1 MHLLDTASVRQ
12 YAEGVY
18 TGVDFQA
25 DLRRGHLARDP
36 FVKGVC
42 SAIRADLLERFPEK
56 VFSFPGKGHFQRS
69 VKFVLQNKPGVQPI
83 QLSCVD
89 KPRAA
94 KAQGQKR
101 QLVDSS
107 SEEEGACGSG
117 EKGNSPPSAQEE
129 RSPGAQS
136 QSPTPLPKGRRGQG
150 ASGCGGQVESP
161 PPAPG
166 ESSPGTRSNALLLQR
181 IAALELEVQQERA
194 ANAVLEAKVLKYE
207 DLFRVVRKPTRNTS
221 GSAETFTPALQ
232 AIALEAMAGGT
243 FAKHVRNVLDAL
255 ARIMDLCPDPDT
267 HRVPTERWFAMLRS
281 KQDLLLKQQ
290 RDEFLSPGNGPF
302 MPAFDATRLGQ
313 HSTLALG
320 EYLFFSLTLSCRSVD
335 ISTLTPPP
343 QICLYLGPSPS
354 VLDNSSLNSYNF
366 LASLQIIFNLEN
378 CQLRFLDNL
387 LSIIYYLFSAGE
399 S

>member
-18 TGVDFQA
+18 IGVDFQA

-42 SAIRADLLERFPEK
+42 SAIRADLCERFPEK
-56 VFSFPGKGHFQRS
+56 VFTFPKDSLFRRF
-69 VKFVLQNKPGVQPI
+69 VRFVLQNKPGVQPI

-150 ASGCGGQVESP
+150 ASGGGQMESP
-161 PPAPG
+161 PPATG
-166 ESSPGTRSNALLLQR
+166 ESSPGTRSRAPLLKR
-181 IAALELEVQQERA
+181 IAALEQELEKKEA
-194 ANAVLEAKVLKYE
+194 ANAALEARVLQFE
-207 DLFRVVRKPTRNTS
+207 GLFRIIRKPTRGTS
-221 GSAETFTPALQ
+221 GSAETFSPALQ
-232 AIALEAMAGGT
+232 AISLEAMAGGA
-243 FAKHVRNVLDAL
+243 FADHVRVVLESL
-255 ARIMDLCPDPDT
+255 ARNLEMLPDSG
-267 HRVPTERWFAMLRS
+267 HRVPRTNWFTQLRA
-281 KQDLLLKQQ
+281 KQEGLLKKQ
-290 RDEFLSPGNGPF
+290 RDQFLAPENGPF
-302 MPAFDATRLGQ
+302 MPSFDATSLGQ

-320 EYLFFSLTLSCRSVD
+320 E
-335 ISTLTPPP
+335 
-343 QICLYLGPSPS
+343 
-354 VLDNSSLNSYNF
+354 
-366 LASLQIIFNLEN
+366 
-378 CQLRFLDNL
+378 
-387 LSIIYYLFSAGE
+387 
-399 S
+399 

>member
-1 MHLLDTASVRQ
+1 MQLLDTASVRQ

-89 KPRAA
+89 RPRAA
-94 KAQGQKR
+94 KVQGQKR

-136 QSPTPLPKGRRGQG
+136 QSPTTLPKGRSGQG
-150 ASGCGGQVESP
+150 ASGCGGQMESP
-161 PPAPG
+161 PPAAK
-166 ESSPGTRSNALLLQR
+166 ESSPGTRSRAPLLKR
-181 IAALELEVQQERA
+181 IAALEQELEKKEA
-194 ANAVLEAKVLKYE
+194 ANAALEARVLQFE
-207 DLFRVVRKPTRNTS
+207 GLFRIIRKPTRGTS
-221 GSAETFTPALQ
+221 GSAETFSPALQ
-232 AIALEAMAGGT
+232 AISLEAMAGGA
-243 FAKHVRNVLDAL
+243 FADHVRVVLESL
-255 ARIMDLCPDPDT
+255 ARNLEMLPDSG
-267 HRVPTERWFAMLRS
+267 HRVPRTNWFTQLRA
-281 KQDLLLKQQ
+281 KQEGLLKKQ
-290 RDEFLSPGNGPF
+290 RDQFLAPENGPF
-302 MPAFDATRLGQ
+302 MPSFDATSLGQ

-320 EYLFFSLTLSCRSVD
+320 E
-335 ISTLTPPP
+335 
-343 QICLYLGPSPS
+343 
-354 VLDNSSLNSYNF
+354 
-366 LASLQIIFNLEN
+366 
-378 CQLRFLDNL
+378 
-387 LSIIYYLFSAGE
+387 
-399 S
+399 